1 MITMQYNGAYFYHP
15 NAANSTDNLFLIS
28 ANLQTAVNAAGLL
41 TISVPPVNL
50 QAATISELSG
60 IIEVKEDSAV
70 IFRGRAI
77 KAKPDWYNN
86 INIEAEGLLAC
97 LNDSIVPPYSWPE
110 DFEDDP
116 DYQDAFQNGNVV
128 AFYLGWL
135 LDRHNASVS
144 SSQQILLGN
153 VTVTDPNNY
162 IIRSNESYST
172 TWDTILNK
180 FAKSSL
186 GGYLLVRYEAGG
198 TYLDYVDSFSLTNT
212 QEIEF
217 AENLIGLDREIDA
230 TKIYTDIIP
239 IGADGLTID
248 ALPDGAIT
256 TDLVK
261 AGNTIYSISGRASY
275 GIITRVV
282 EFTDIT
288 LAANLQTR
296 AASTLTNVG
305 LYLPMTMTIKAADIS
320 YINGAVDP
328 YRVGRN
334 TIVHTTP
341 HGLTGTYPLTQ
352 EQRNLLNPAQ
362 DQITLGD
369 TVRAGLANNLQNAI
383 TQINVVA
390 DDQQRQI
397 TANADGLNGLAQSTI
412 DQFTAFT
419 QTTQEII
426 LAALEDYV
434 TTNDYTTYQ
443 QTVSSQLS
451 VLADQVQIAVTSLT
465 DQIDNVDGDMQRQF
479 AEYGRVFRFT
489 LNGFTIGVP
498 GAEIEANFDADRIS
512 FLENGNEVAYIS
524 NRKLYITDGEFL
536 GFLQLGNYKWVPR
549 QNGNLSLI
557 KVG

>member
-1 MITMQYNGAYFYHP
+1 MITMQYNGVYFYHP
-15 NAANSTDNLFLIS
+15 NAANSTDNLYLIT
-28 ANLQTAVNAAGLL
+28 ANLQTAVNTAGLL
-41 TISVPPVNL
+41 TFSAPPVNT

-60 IIEVKEDSAV
+60 IIEVKDGNRT
-70 IFRGRAI
+70 IFRGRAV
-77 KAKPDWYNN
+77 KSKPDWYNN
-86 INIEAEGLLAC
+86 TNIEAEGLLAC

-116 DYQDAFQNGNVV
+116 DYQDAYQHGNVV
-128 AFYLGWL
+128 QFYLGWL
-135 LDRHNASVS
+135 LDRHNAAVS
-144 SSQQILLGN
+144 SAQQILLGT

-162 IIRSNESYST
+162 ITRSNESYST
-172 TWDTILNK
+172 TWETILNK
-180 FAKSSL
+180 FAKSNL
-186 GGYLLVRYEAGG
+186 GGYLLVRYEPGG
-198 TYLDYVDSFSLTNT
+198 TYLDYVDSFSLTNS

-230 TKIYTDIIP
+230 SKIYTDIIP
-239 IGADGLTID
+239 IGADGLTIST
-248 ALPDGAIT
+248 LPDGPIT
-256 TDLVK
+256 ADVVK
-261 AGNTIYSISGRASY
+261 AGNTIYSLSGRAAY

-282 EFTDIT
+282 EFNDIT
-288 LAANLQTR
+288 LPVNLQSR
-296 AASTLTNVG
+296 AVSTLTNVG
-305 LYLPMTMTIKAADIS
+305 LYLPLSMTIKAADIS
-320 YINGAVDP
+320 FVTPGETSYQ
-328 YRVGRN
+328 VGRN

-341 HGLTGTYPLTQ
+341 HGLCGTYPLTQ
-352 EQRNLLNPAQ
+352 ENRNLLNPAQ
-362 DQITLGD
+362 TQITLGE

-383 TQINVVA
+383 TTINVVA

-397 TANADGLNGLAQSTI
+397 NANADGLNGLAQSTI

-426 LAALEDYV
+426 LSALEDYV
-434 TTNDYTTYQ
+434 TTNDFSTYQ
-443 QTVSSQLS
+443 QTVSSQLE
-451 VLADQVQIAVTSLT
+451 VLADQVRISVNALT

-489 LNGFTIGVP
+489 LNGFVIGVP

-536 GFLQLGNYKWVPR
+536 GYLQLGNYKWIPR
-549 QNGNLSLI
+549 QNGNLSMI